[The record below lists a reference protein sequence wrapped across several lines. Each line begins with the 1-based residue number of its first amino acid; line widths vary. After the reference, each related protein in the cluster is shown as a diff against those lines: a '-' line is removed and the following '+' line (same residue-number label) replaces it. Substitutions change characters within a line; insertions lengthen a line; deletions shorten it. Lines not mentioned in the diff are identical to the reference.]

1 MEKLDYIYRPV
12 KIEDYNRLVDTIN
25 SILEALNEKPT
36 AQVHWD
42 EMEVK
47 DIHDYT
53 KLDISLPYS
62 RAILITDLDTL
73 KEVSMEYNIP
83 YDISKTIIDYL

>member
-36 AQVHWD
+36 VQVHWD
-42 EMEVK
+42 EMAVK

-53 KLDISLPYS
+53 RLDIPLPYS

-73 KEVSMEYNIP
+73 KEVSLEYNIP
-83 YDISKTIIDYL
+83 YETSRTIIDYL

>member
-12 KIEDYNRLVDTIN
+12 KIEDYNRVVDTIN
-25 SILEALNEKPT
+25 TIIEALNEKPT
-36 AQVHWD
+36 IQIHWD
-42 EMEVK
+42 EMDVK
-47 DIHDYT
+47 DVHDYT

-73 KEVSMEYNIP
+73 KEVSLEYNIP
-83 YDISKTIIDYL
+83 YETSRTIIDYL